1 MIIKIL
7 SKILATIMLLLIP
20 ISIVGM
26 FFKFKLFLAVLTS
39 DLMLIV
45 LLLVFTN
52 TVKTSKL
59 QKLGWCL
66 MATFYVEALIAHC
79 VFTDFFANLFTIFCL
94 IFECIGYSLVM
105 LGKGVD
111 EDDKD

>member
-1 MIIKIL
+1 MITNII

-26 FFKFKLFLAVLTS
+26 FFKFELFLAVLAS
-39 DLMLIV
+39 DLMLIA

-66 MATFYVEALIAHC
+66 MATFYVGALIAHC

>member
-1 MIIKIL
+1 MVIKIL
-7 SKILATIMLLLIP
+7 SKILAITMLLLIP

-26 FFKFKLFLAVLTS
+26 FFKFELFLAVLTS
-39 DLMLIV
+39 DLMLIA

-66 MATFYVEALIAHC
+66 MATFYVGALIAHC

-94 IFECIGYSLVM
+94 VFECVGFSLVM
-105 LGKGVD
+105 FGKGVD

>member
-26 FFKFKLFLAVLTS
+26 FFKFELFLTVLVS
-39 DLMLIV
+39 DLMLIG

-59 QKLGWCL
+59 QKLGWFL
-66 MATFYVEALIAHC
+66 MATFYVGALIAHC

-94 IFECIGYSLVM
+94 VFECIGYALVIA
-105 LGKGVD
+105 GGEVK

>member
-1 MIIKIL
+1 MITNII
-7 SKILATIMLLLIP
+7 SKLLATIMLLLIP

-26 FFKFKLFLAVLTS
+26 FFKFELFLTVLAS
-39 DLMLIV
+39 DLMLIS

-52 TVKTSKL
+52 TVRTSKL

-66 MATFYVEALIAHC
+66 MATFYAGALIAHC
-79 VFTDFFANLFTIFCL
+79 VFTEFFANLFGVFAIVC
-94 IFECIGYSLVM
+94 ECIGFAMIVS
-105 LGKGVD
+105 GGE

>member
-1 MIIKIL
+1 
-7 SKILATIMLLLIP
+7 
-20 ISIVGM
+20 
-26 FFKFKLFLAVLTS
+26 
-39 DLMLIV
+39 
-45 LLLVFTN
+45 
-52 TVKTSKL
+52 
-59 QKLGWCL
+59 

-94 IFECIGYSLVM
+94 VFECVGYSLVM

>member
-26 FFKFKLFLAVLTS
+26 FFKFELFLAVLTS
-39 DLMLIV
+39 DLMLIA

-94 IFECIGYSLVM
+94 VFECIGYALVIA
-105 LGKGVD
+105 GKEVK
-111 EDDKD
+111 EDAED